1 MTKRNAITLLT
12 GAMEYIQKSI
22 TDTEE
27 IVSLYVGVREDGTGI
42 LLGDATNAEVVRMI
56 YIICRSATARFELC
70 PCDNCND
77 AMTIL
82 EAFKLTILQTFV
94 ETTPERMN

>member
-27 IVSLYVGVREDGTGI
+27 IVSLYVSLREDGAGI
-42 LLGDATNAEVVRMI
+42 LLGDATNAEVIRMI
-56 YIICRSATARFELC
+56 YILCRSAKERFDLC
-70 PCDNCND
+70 PCDNCRD
-77 AMTIL
+77 ATDIL
-82 EAFKLTILQTFV
+82 EAFRLTIMNTFV